1 MNLNDVK
8 NGQKTF
14 VDVRTPE
21 EYAGGHVP
29 GAINIPLDQVQ
40 NRLDEFRDMPKP
52 IVAYCR
58 SGARSGMATSILKGA
73 GIADVINGGGISDVM
88 QQIK

>member
-40 NRLDEFRDMPKP
+40 NRLDEFKDMPKP